1 MLGPVGGIACC
12 DRWRKSA
19 GNCYCG
25 LQARQPV
32 VLVGPPDTLV
42 QGCYTLSAANVDA
55 SQIARDLAGHATRN
69 CP

>member
-1 MLGPVGGIACC
+1 VAAPF
-12 DRWRKSA
+12 
-19 GNCYCG
+19 
-25 LQARQPV
+25 

-42 QGCYTLSAANVDA
+42 QGCYTLSASNVDA